1 MDKNGSHCYHH
12 ERPVQITTSCQYLRY
27 QEILTFVNKLS
38 PLTAPCWVTET
49 TQSIL
54 TAEFVASKTV
64 HPLRLCVSF
73 AAAVSCSPPC
83 FQHLYLLIL

>member
-1 MDKNGSHCYHH
+1 MTPIVIIM
-12 ERPVQITTSCQYLRY
+12 RPVQITTSCQYLKY

-38 PLTAPCWVTET
+38 LLKAPCWVTET

-73 AAAVSCSPPC
+73 AAAVSCSPLC
-83 FQHLYLLIL
+83 AQRLYLLIL